1 MHFEVIPG
9 CEDPLA
15 RWEISVTNVGGGI
28 GPMEIHVVRPHV
40 VLATLEDLRADTAK
54 ESASNGLDM
63 FG

>member
-1 MHFEVIPG
+1 MHFEIIPG

-15 RWEISVTNVGGGI
+15 RREISVTNVGGGI

-40 VLATLEDLRADTAK
+40 VLTTLEDLGTDTAK

>member
-15 RWEISVTNVGGGI
+15 IWEMSVTNVGWGI
-28 GPMEIHVVRPHV
+28 GPVEIHVVRPYV
-40 VLATLEDLRADTAK
+40 VLTTLEDLGTDTAQ
-54 ESASNGLDM
+54 ESSSNGLDM